1 MSAIEAVSR
10 NVKTLA
16 DGTLRLSIDISPVY
30 AKDAFTMF
38 GMPDV
43 PLAIVRLTQEAANHS
58 AQQETINADK
68 HKGGAL
74 SQWLAL
80 RCKEPAFWEFVQK
93 KSSSPHSIQSESLC
107 DFEVKLFLGIESKSE
122 LDNDK
127 EAEARFHSMIRL
139 PYAEWLMGRRGE

>member
-10 NVKTLA
+10 NVKTMA
-16 DGTLRLSIDISPVY
+16 DGTLRLTVDISPVH
-30 AKDAFTMF
+30 AQDAFSMF

-43 PLAIVRLTQEAANHS
+43 PLAMVRLTQEAANQS
-58 AQQETINADK
+58 AQQETIEADK
-68 HKGGAL
+68 PKGGFL

-80 RCKEPAFWEFVQK
+80 RCKEPAFWEFVAK
-93 KSSSPHSIQSESLC
+93 KSCGQVNSEQDC
-107 DFEVKLFLGIESKSE
+107 NDAVKLFLGIESKSE

-139 PYAEWLMGRRGE
+139 PYAEWLMGRR

>member
-43 PLAIVRLTQEAANHS
+43 PLAIVRLTQEAAKQS
-58 AQQETINADK
+58 AQEETIAK
-68 HKGGAL
+68 ERITG
-74 SQWLAL
+74 LAL
-80 RCKEPAFWEFVQK
+80 LAVEWCQDAAFQK
-93 KSSSPHSIQSESLC
+93 WTQTENAYQAKKRVCEIC
-107 DFEVKLFLGIESKSE
+107 GIESRKE
-122 LDNDK
+122 LNTNTQAAAVFQQ
-127 EAEARFHSMIRL
+127 EIRA
-139 PYAEWLMGRRGE
+139 PYMQFLRDSGIVL